1 MEAFS
6 AGFENL
12 AGSLPEGEDQ
22 IAEWKFDFANKNEG
36 LLTASKVQYVI
47 KVYNLKKLGYEWDGK
62 MRVLNQILSRDWL
75 QNQIR
80 VIGGAY
86 GAFCGFSPSGDVFF
100 ASYRDPNLKETL
112 ENYDATPGFLHD
124 FEADKKAM
132 TRFLIG
138 TISGMDR
145 PLTAS
150 QKGDIAIQRYFEKTT
165 IEDIKDERSA
175 VLSTTVQDI
184 KDFEKLVQDILKQ
197 NAFCVYGNEQKIKEN
212 KDLFLEMVIISK

>member
-1 MEAFS
+1 
-6 AGFENL
+6 
-12 AGSLPEGEDQ
+12 
-22 IAEWKFDFANKNEG
+22 
-36 LLTASKVQYVI
+36 
-47 KVYNLKKLGYEWDGK
+47 
-62 MRVLNQILSRDWL
+62 MRVLNQILSTDWL

-86 GAFCGFSPSGDVFF
+86 GGFCGFSPSGDVFF

-124 FEADKKAM
+124 FEADEKAM

-145 PLTAS
+145 PMTAS
-150 QKGDIAIQRYFEKTT
+150 QKGDVAIQRFFEKTL
-165 IEDIKDERSA
+165 IEDIKNERAA

-184 KDFEKLVQDILKQ
+184 KDFEKIVQDILKQ
-197 NAFCVYGNEQKIKEN
+197 DAYCVYGNEQKIKEN
-212 KDLFLEMVIISK
+212 KELFHEMVNISK